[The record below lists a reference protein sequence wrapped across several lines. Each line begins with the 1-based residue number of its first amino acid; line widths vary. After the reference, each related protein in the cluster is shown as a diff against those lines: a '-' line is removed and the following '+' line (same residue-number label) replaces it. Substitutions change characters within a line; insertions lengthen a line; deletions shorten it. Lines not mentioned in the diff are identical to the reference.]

1 MRPEDMQLALR
12 PRSAWEAV
20 ELGLLLVRHHAGAL
34 WRPWLLL
41 SLPVFAITNALGWW
55 LGHVWLAGLLMWW
68 LLPVFDRIPLYVLS
82 RAAFGTP
89 PGSGETLRAWPKVGP
104 GYIATHLLWRRLGPW
119 RAQCLPV
126 DLLEDGNARNK
137 ARRRTLLLSGQRGVG
152 ALLTWLC
159 QCFVLILTLSILM
172 LVLLFVPTELLSQS
186 IHALWSAL
194 SQHPL
199 WAQLAWNTAWWLGL
213 SLIEPFYIGA
223 GFGLYL
229 NRRVQLE
236 GWEIEL
242 ALRGLNAR
250 LGRGSKHP
258 AAMLLTLCLL
268 LPGAASPQVL
278 PAQDETPPAQSLEA
292 VFGDGQVADAQD
304 FLHALDAARQDP
316 LLNRQQTR
324 HTWVPK
330 TRQEPDAHSPSSS
343 LSGRNQAL
351 RKLISGLA
359 GAGEIA
365 MWLLLAALALLLLF
379 TAPRWWPWMRHAKR
393 PRTRTPGSIRRTP
406 EPVAEPPL
414 PQALIAH
421 ARARWQAGE
430 KRQALALLYR
440 GGLASLSAQAGIGLS
455 TATTEA
461 QCLHLSAHLHTPEQ
475 HRAFAHLVHTWQ
487 HAAYARRW
495 PDDAGFAALSGELA
509 QHFRWRK

>member
-1 MRPEDMQLALR
+1 
-12 PRSAWEAV
+12 
-20 ELGLLLVRHHAGAL
+20 
-34 WRPWLLL
+34 
-41 SLPVFAITNALGWW
+41 
-55 LGHVWLAGLLMWW
+55 
-68 LLPVFDRIPLYVLS
+68 
-82 RAAFGTP
+82 
-89 PGSGETLRAWPKVGP
+89 
-104 GYIATHLLWRRLGPW
+104 
-119 RAQCLPV
+119 V

-137 ARRRTLLLSGQRGVG
+137 AQRRALLLSGQRGVG

-159 QCFVLILTLSILM
+159 QCFVLILTLSTLM

-250 LGRGSKHP
+250 LGRGSKRP
-258 AAMLLTLCLL
+258 AAMLALCLL
-268 LPGAASPQVL
+268 LPGAASPEVL
-278 PAQDETPPAQSLEA
+278 PVQDENPPAQSLEA
-292 VFGDGQVADAQD
+292 IFGDGQVTDAQD
-304 FLHALDAARQDP
+304 FLHALDTARQDP

-330 TRQEPDAHSPSSS
+330 TRQEPDEHSPSPS
-343 LSGRNQAL
+343 LSWRNQTL

-365 MWLLLAALALLLLF
+365 MWLLLAALALLLLI
-379 TAPRWWPWMRHAKR
+379 TAPRWWPWMRRAKR
-393 PRTRTPGSIRRTP
+393 QRTPTPSSIRRTP
-406 EPVAEPPL
+406 EPAAEPPL

-440 GGLASLSAQAGIGLS
+440 GGLASLSAQVGIGLS

-461 QCLHLSAHLHTPEQ
+461 QCLRLSAHLHTPEQ
-475 HRAFAHLVHTWQ
+475 HRAFARLVHTWQ

-495 PDDAGFAALSGELA
+495 PDDAGFATLSGELA
-509 QHFRWRK
+509 QHFGWSK